1 MFGGD
6 LVLVD
11 SGLIVYLC
19 PQPVEV
25 IVTDPQP
32 GWKVAWVCEGRGRGR
47 VRADVG
53 GVRSKAKMECGG
65 QRDALATTTYTLSV
79 HT

>member
-11 SGLIVYLC
+11 SGLIVYLR

-32 GWKVAWVCEGRGRGR
+32 GWKVAWVCEGWGRG
-47 VRADVG
+47 G
-53 GVRSKAKMECGG
+53 LEQMWEESEE
-65 QRDALATTTYTLSV
+65 
-79 HT
+79 